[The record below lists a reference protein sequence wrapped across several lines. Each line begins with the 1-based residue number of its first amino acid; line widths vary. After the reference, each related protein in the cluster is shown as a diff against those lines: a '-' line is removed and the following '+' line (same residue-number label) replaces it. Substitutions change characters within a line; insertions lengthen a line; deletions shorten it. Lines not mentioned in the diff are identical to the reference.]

1 MSAKTVTV
9 PTFRRMKERG
19 EKISVL
25 TAYDHTFARLMDEA
39 GVDALLVGDSLG
51 MVVQGHDTTLPVTMD
66 EIVYHTRIVK
76 RAARRA
82 LVIADMPFL
91 SYQISPE
98 EAVRNAGRLLKEG
111 FADAVKLEGGRVFA
125 ASIRAMVKAGIP
137 VMGHVGLGPQSIKQ
151 MGSHKVQARAA
162 AEIEE
167 LIDDALAAQEAGAF
181 SLVVEA
187 VPWQAAQRVTE
198 ALEIPTIGIGAGPHC
213 DGQVLVYAD
222 MLGLFTAFQPHFV
235 RRFAQMGEQATR
247 AFEAFNQ
254 AVKNGSFP
262 TLDESYTVDEET
274 LDALKR
280 STSR

>member
-1 MSAKTVTV
+1 M
-9 PTFRRMKERG
+9 
-19 EKISVL
+19 
-25 TAYDHTFARLMDEA
+25 
-39 GVDALLVGDSLG
+39 
-51 MVVQGHDTTLPVTMD
+51 
-66 EIVYHTRIVK
+66 
-76 RAARRA
+76 
-82 LVIADMPFL
+82 
-91 SYQISPE
+91 
-98 EAVRNAGRLLKEG
+98 
-111 FADAVKLEGGRVFA
+111 
-125 ASIRAMVKAGIP
+125 
-137 VMGHVGLGPQSIKQ
+137 
-151 MGSHKVQARAA
+151 QARAA